1 MGNWLTRTEKILG
14 VESIET
20 LKKSKVVI
28 LGVGGV
34 GGFATEGIARS
45 GVGTIVLVDKDVVD
59 ITNINRQIIATNSSV
74 GKSKV
79 EVMEERIKDINP
91 ECNIK
96 VHKVFIGEDNLG
108 EIIDLDTDYVIDAID
123 TVSSK
128 IALAV
133 WCEKHNVNL
142 ISSMGT
148 GNKLDPTKL
157 EISDIYNT
165 KVCPLAKV
173 MRRELKRRNVKHLKV
188 VYSQEQPIKPMIK
201 EEELNMRK
209 KSPGSVSFVPSVA
222 GLIIAGEV
230 LKNLI
235 KKDGKYVKEK

>member
-1 MGNWLTRTEKILG
+1 MIRRPPR
-14 VESIET
+14 ST
-20 LKKSKVVI
+20 LFPYTT
-28 LGVGGV
+28 L
-34 GGFATEGIARS
+34 FRS
-45 GVGTIVLVDKDVVD
+45 
-59 ITNINRQIIATNSSV
+59 
-74 GKSKV
+74 
-79 EVMEERIKDINP
+79 
-91 ECNIK
+91 
-96 VHKVFIGEDNLG
+96 
-108 EIIDLDTDYVIDAID
+108 
-123 TVSSK
+123 VSSK

-133 WCEKHNVNL
+133 WCEKHNINL

-173 MRRELKRRNVKHLKV
+173 MRRELKRRDVKHLKV
-188 VYSQEQPIKPMIK
+188 VYSQEQPIKPMIR

>member
-1 MGNWLTRTEKILG
+1 MENWLTRTEKVLG
-14 VESIET
+14 IENIQA
-20 LKKSKVVI
+20 LKNSKVVI

-34 GGFATEGIARS
+34 GGFVTEGIARS

-59 ITNINRQIIATNSSV
+59 ITNINRQIIATNSTI

-79 EVMEERIKDINP
+79 EVMKNRIKDINP
-91 ECNIK
+91 ECNVK
-96 VHKVFIGEDNLG
+96 THEVFINKDNLG
-108 EIIDLDTDYVIDAID
+108 DIIDLDTDYVIDAID

-133 WCEKHNVNL
+133 WCERNKINL

-157 EISDIYNT
+157 EISDIYKT

-173 MRRELKRRNVKHLKV
+173 MRRELKRLNVKHLKV
-188 VYSQEQPIKPMIK
+188 IYSQEQPIKPLVK
-201 EEELNMRK
+201 EEELGMRK
-209 KSPGSVSFVPSVA
+209 QSPGSVSFVPSVA
-222 GLIIAGEV
+222 GLILAGEV
-230 LKNLI
+230 IKNLI
-235 KKDGKYVKEK
+235 KKDEKNDKEK